1 MSFLRWIFILALLD
15 GASVAA
21 TNGPPLEAPQ
31 RESFAVGLLATPA
44 LEGGGPWFMPTVR
57 ISAPLGAKH
66 SVDLDAGRIFGG
78 SNDYAE
84 MRTFVAGQIRF
95 PRKSREGRADARYW
109 LVGLKYLR
117 MKKLDGQGAF
127 LSHNPDT
134 ALTVGHGWKQT
145 FRNGLRAVNELGFS
159 GGRGF
164 MVYASIGVQWGLAPR
179 K

>member
-1 MSFLRWIFILALLD
+1 MGSLPWIIILVLLE
-15 GASVAA
+15 GASLAA
-21 TNGPPLEAPQ
+21 TDRPPSEAPQ

-84 MRTFVAGQIRF
+84 IRTFVAGQIRF
-95 PRKSREGRADARYW
+95 ARKSREARADARYW
-109 LVGLKYLR
+109 LVGLKYLS
-117 MKKLDGQGAF
+117 MKQLDGQGTF
-127 LSHNPDT
+127 LRHNPDT

-164 MVYASIGVQWGLAPR
+164 IVYASIGVQWGIPPR